1 MTVYVNELPED
12 CLDCPCESEYCCNL
26 LYEDVGCLKLGERHE
41 NCPLKLLSNYNKQI
55 KNEVIQEI
63 WREFE
68 NQLINKTKDMSV
80 MQVANMINSVLD
92 KIKGE

>member
-1 MTVYVNELPED
+1 MKKLSLKKKNIIEKIKIWETEKAKRDKVYFEEQ
-12 CLDCPCESEYCCNL
+12 
-26 LYEDVGCLKLGERHE
+26 ERKEKQKQLEHD
-41 NCPLKLLSNYNKQI
+41 KQI

-63 WREFE
+63 WKEFE